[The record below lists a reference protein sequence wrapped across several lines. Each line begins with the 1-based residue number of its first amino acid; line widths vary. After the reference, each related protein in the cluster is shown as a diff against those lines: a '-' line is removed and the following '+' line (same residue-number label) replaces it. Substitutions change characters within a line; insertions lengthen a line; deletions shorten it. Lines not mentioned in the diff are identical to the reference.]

1 MSKLYDKNEYGT
13 APRFYPSR
21 KPTSGFHTIFKTGFL
36 KDLRSTHIHG
46 FPPPLGFPPPFVME
60 QSEILQKSCL
70 ENGMKSGCR
79 FPPPLVMEDLKTRG
93 GKNPR
98 IWVDSMESYDIVNS
112 IPGR

>member
-1 MSKLYDKNEYGT
+1 MIN
-13 APRFYPSR
+13 PYPWV
-21 KPTSGFHTIFKTGFL
+21 
-36 KDLRSTHIHG
+36 
-46 FPPPLGFPPPFVME
+46 FPPPPWISPPLVME

-98 IWVDSMESYDIVNS
+98 IWVDTSTLQIIVYRQSVGENPDYS
-112 IPGR
+112 DVYRDQPLPAYIL